1 MTQASC
7 RIMVGVV
14 LSLGTAASEARGADE
29 GLRGS
34 RVRVRTAYLSESQV
48 GVLEAATPD
57 ELVLRTK
64 AAASPVQVRRG
75 DIVRLEVSRG
85 TRRNTL
91 KGLLGGAIAWGAI
104 VGLVAAFDTLDE
116 SGVGEPLFVGG
127 LLAAGA
133 GIGTMVK
140 TERWERV
147 PAGGVTVGIGP
158 ARPGMQ
164 ARIVVRF

>member
-1 MTQASC
+1 MTWTPC

-14 LSLGTAASEARGADE
+14 MLSGAAVSEARGADE
-29 GLRGS
+29 SLLGS
-34 RVRVRTAYLSESQV
+34 RVRVRTIQPGEPQV
-48 GVLEAATPD
+48 GVLEGATPD
-57 ELVLRTK
+57 ELVLRTE
-64 AAASPVQVRRG
+64 AAASAVQVRRS
-75 DIVRLEVSRG
+75 DVVRLEVSRG

-91 KGLLGGAIAWGAI
+91 KGLMGGAIAWGAI

-133 GIGTMVK
+133 GVGSLVK

-147 PAGGVTVGIGP
+147 PANGVSVGIGP
-158 ARPGMQ
+158 SPRGVQ